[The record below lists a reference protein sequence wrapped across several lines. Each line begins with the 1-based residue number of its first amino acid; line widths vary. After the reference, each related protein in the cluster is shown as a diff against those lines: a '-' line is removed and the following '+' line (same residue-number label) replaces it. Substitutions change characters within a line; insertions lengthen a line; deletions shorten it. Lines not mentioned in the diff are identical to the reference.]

1 MSLKDEVFSIDQRVS
16 AMEIKLKLANKSL
29 ANYQTDLF
37 SVYRELDKITKLTQ
51 RFEMLQDALGY
62 ELVESYCVP
71 AKMQKVEATFDPKE
85 EA

>member
-16 AMEIKLKLANKSL
+16 AMEIKLNKSL
-29 ANYQTDLF
+29 ANYQTDLYRI
-37 SVYRELDKITKLTQ
+37 YRELDKITTLTQ

-71 AKMQKVEATFDPKE
+71 AKFVAKE

>member
-16 AMEIKLKLANKSL
+16 AMEIKLNKSL
-29 ANYQTDLF
+29 ANYQTDLYRI
-37 SVYRELDKITKLTQ
+37 YRELDKITTLTQ